1 MDICN
6 IGSNKDNDLYT
17 ISVSSSVT
25 KKFDCLKLKV
35 WRWAVVST
43 SLLSV
48 CARGSASYEAE
59 EFNSTKAICYFI
71 SQPSFHI

>member
-35 WRWAVVST
+35 
-43 SLLSV
+43 
-48 CARGSASYEAE
+48 
-59 EFNSTKAICYFI
+59 
-71 SQPSFHI
+71 